1 MASDPR
7 ERIQDP
13 ADEHRQ
19 RLAAIVD
26 SSDDAIVSKDLNG
39 IVTSWNKG
47 AERIFG
53 YSAEEMIGRP
63 IATIAAPEVLD
74 EMPRILDS
82 IRRGEPV
89 EHYETIRRRKDGE
102 RIYVALTVS
111 PIRDAS
117 GRIIGASKI
126 ARDITD
132 RKVAE
137 AERARLLDSEQQARA
152 IAENALNLHRDIE
165 HKLGL
170 LVNASGTLLG
180 ALQVTEVLDQIITLA
195 RQFVGADA
203 YAVWRA
209 DPSLN
214 EWEIVASTG
223 LSEEYCRTCGF
234 TTQPGGQAPSN
245 VLAIEDIEADALIS
259 QHRKLYECEG
269 IRSLMAAP
277 MRLHGVNSGTIAIY
291 FRTRHEFTPTELGVA
306 TALANLAASAISNAE
321 IYQEQSRLRSEAQA
335 RERRSRFLARASG
348 VLGASLDY
356 GATLRDVT
364 RFAVPEFADWCAV
377 DILEPNGRVERL
389 AVEHVDP
396 AKVTIA
402 RQLRQRYPIDIN
414 APRGLAQVLREGNPV
429 LYPEV
434 TDEMLTTAAHDEEH
448 LALLRAAGVR
458 SVIVSPMKA
467 RGRTLGAITFVTTES
482 GRVYG
487 PEDLAV
493 ANQLAARAALA
504 IDNSQLFAEAE
515 RERADAQSAVQAL
528 RRSNEELEQFAYVS
542 SHDLQEPLRNIASYA
557 QLLATRYRGKLDKDA
572 DEFLGYLVDG
582 ARRMSVLIQDLLS
595 YSRLIRMGIAPFGPV
610 SGDTALETALVNL
623 QRSINDSAAEIQR
636 DPLPV
641 VWGHEMQISQ
651 IFQNLISN
659 AIKYCGDRKPDIRIW
674 ARKDNGEAV
683 FCIADKGI
691 GIDPAYHDRIFGLFK
706 RLHGRNVP
714 GTGIGLATCKKII
727 EQHGGRIWVE
737 SNPGEGSAFY
747 FSLPSWDEREP
758 TPAGEKI
765 ASPRSL

>member
-1 MASDPR
+1 MASDSR
-7 ERIQDP
+7 DNIDDP
-13 ADEHRQ
+13 SDEHRH

-26 SSDDAIVSKDLNG
+26 SSEDAIVSKDLNG
-39 IVTSWNKG
+39 IVTSWNKA

-74 EMPRILDS
+74 EMPRILDRV
-82 IRRGEPV
+82 RRGEHI
-89 EHYETIRRRKDGE
+89 EHYETVRRRKDGE
-102 RIYVALTVS
+102 KIHVALTIS

-117 GRIIGASKI
+117 GRIVGASKI

-132 RKVAE
+132 RKLAE

-152 IAENALNLHRDIE
+152 IAENALRQHRDIE
-165 HKLGL
+165 HKLRL
-170 LVNASGTLLG
+170 LVNASGALLG
-180 ALQVTEVLDQIITLA
+180 ALQVTEVLDQIIALA

-209 DPSLN
+209 DPSLH
-214 EWEIVASTG
+214 EWRIVASAG
-223 LSEEYCRTCGF
+223 LSDEYCRTSSF
-234 TTQPGGQAPSN
+234 KTKPDGQAPGK
-245 VLAIEDIEADALIS
+245 VLAIQDVGAEALIS
-259 QHRKLYECEG
+259 QHSKLYEREG
-269 IRSLMAAP
+269 ILSLMAAP
-277 MRLHGVNSGTIAIY
+277 MRLHGVNSGTITIY
-291 FRTRHEFTPTELGVA
+291 FRTRHEFTPTERGVA

-321 IYQEQSRLRSEAQA
+321 TYQEQSRLRSEAQA
-335 RERRSRFLARASG
+335 SERRSRFLARASG
-348 VLGASLDY
+348 ALGASLDY
-356 GATLRDVT
+356 SATLRDVT
-364 RFAVPEFADWCAV
+364 RLAVPEFADWCAV
-377 DILEPNGRVERL
+377 DVLEPDGRVERL

-402 RQLRQRYPIDIN
+402 TQLRQRYPVDMN
-414 APRGLAQVLREGNPV
+414 APRGLAQVLREGDPV
-429 LYPEV
+429 LYPKV
-434 TDEMLTTAAHDEEH
+434 TDEMLTAVAHDGEH

-458 SVIVSPMKA
+458 SLIVSPMKA
-467 RGRTLGAITFVTTES
+467 RGRTLGAITFVTVES

-493 ANQLAARAALA
+493 AEQLAARAALA

-515 RERADAQSAVQAL
+515 RERADAQSAAQAL

-582 ARRMSVLIQDLLS
+582 ARRMSMLIQDLLS

-610 SGDTALETALVNL
+610 SGHAALETALVNL
-623 QRSINDSAAEIQR
+623 QRAIKDTAAEIQS

-659 AIKYCGDRKPDIRIW
+659 AIKYCGDRKPDIHISAQR
-674 ARKDNGEAV
+674 RNGEAV

-737 SNPGEGSAFY
+737 SKPGEGSAFY
-747 FSLPSWDEREP
+747 FSLPSCDEREP

-765 ASPRSL
+765 ASHL

>member
-1 MASDPR
+1 MASDSR
-7 ERIQDP
+7 DNIDDP
-13 ADEHRQ
+13 SDEHRH

-26 SSDDAIVSKDLNG
+26 SSEDAIVSKDLNG
-39 IVTSWNKG
+39 IVTSWNKA

-74 EMPRILDS
+74 EMPRILDRV
-82 IRRGEPV
+82 RRGEHI
-89 EHYETIRRRKDGE
+89 EHYETVRRRKEGE
-102 RIYVALTVS
+102 KIHVALTIS

-117 GRIIGASKI
+117 GRIVGASKI

-132 RKVAE
+132 RKLAE

-152 IAENALNLHRDIE
+152 IAENALRQHRDIE
-165 HKLGL
+165 HKLRL
-170 LVNASGTLLG
+170 LVNASGALLG
-180 ALQVTEVLDQIITLA
+180 ALQVTEVLDQIVALA

-209 DPSLN
+209 DPSLH
-214 EWEIVASTG
+214 EWRIVASAG
-223 LSEEYCRTCGF
+223 LSDEYCRTSSF
-234 TTQPGGQAPSN
+234 KTKPDGQAPGK
-245 VLAIEDIEADALIS
+245 VLAIQDVGAEALIS
-259 QHRKLYECEG
+259 QHSKLYEREG
-269 IRSLMAAP
+269 ILSLMAAP
-277 MRLHGVNSGTIAIY
+277 MRLHGVNSGTITIY
-291 FRTRHEFTPTELGVA
+291 FRTRHEFTPTERGVA

-321 IYQEQSRLRSEAQA
+321 TYQEQSRLRSEAQA
-335 RERRSRFLARASG
+335 SERRSRFLARASG
-348 VLGASLDY
+348 ALGASLDY
-356 GATLRDVT
+356 SATLRDVT
-364 RFAVPEFADWCAV
+364 RLAVPEFADWCAV
-377 DILEPNGRVERL
+377 DVLEPDGRVERL

-402 RQLRQRYPIDIN
+402 TQLRQRYPVDMN
-414 APRGLAQVLREGNPV
+414 APRGLAQVLREGDPV
-429 LYPEV
+429 LYPKV
-434 TDEMLTTAAHDEEH
+434 TDEMLTAVAHDGEH

-458 SVIVSPMKA
+458 SLIVSPMKA
-467 RGRTLGAITFVTTES
+467 RGRTLGAITFVTVES

-493 ANQLAARAALA
+493 AEQLAARAALA

-515 RERADAQSAVQAL
+515 RERADAQSAAQAL

-582 ARRMSVLIQDLLS
+582 ARRMSMLIQDLLS

-610 SGDTALETALVNL
+610 SGHAALETALVNL
-623 QRSINDSAAEIQR
+623 QRAIKDTAAEIQS

-659 AIKYCGDRKPDIRIW
+659 AIKYCGDRKPDIHISAQR
-674 ARKDNGEAV
+674 RNGEAV

-737 SNPGEGSAFY
+737 SKPGEGSAFY
-747 FSLPSWDEREP
+747 FSLPSCDEREP

-765 ASPRSL
+765 ASHL